1 MISAILLAA
10 GESKRMVDENKLVK
24 KYKNIPLIK
33 HAVSNVLNSPIDE
46 LIIVLGYQKKSIEK
60 IIGENK
66 KIKFIANP
74 NFESGIASSIK
85 KGLDSL
91 SKETEAFFICLGD
104 MPNVNKEIYNQL
116 INASFG
122 NKDKE
127 IFVPYYQERQ
137 ANPILFSKKMKDE
150 IQKIEGDFGAKK
162 IIADNE
168 KKVFKLSTQ
177 DKGVITDFNKINDF
191 ETR

>member
-10 GESKRMVDENKLVK
+10 GESKRMVDENKLIK
-24 KYKNIPLIK
+24 KHKSIPLIK

-168 KKVFKLSTQ
+168 KKVFKLSIQ
-177 DKGVITDFNKINDF
+177 DKGVITDFNNINDF
-191 ETR
+191 ETK

>member
-10 GESKRMVDENKLVK
+10 GESKRMVDENKLIK

-33 HAVSNVLNSPIDE
+33 HAVSNVLNSSIDE
-46 LIIVLGYQKKSIEK
+46 LIIVLGYQKEAIEK
-60 IIGENK
+60 IIEENK

-116 INASFG
+116 INASFS

-127 IFVPYYQERQ
+127 IFVPYYQEKQ

-168 KKVFKLSTQ
+168 KKVFKLSIQ
-177 DKGVITDFNKINDF
+177 DKGAITDFNNINDF
-191 ETR
+191 ETK

>member
-10 GESKRMVDENKLVK
+10 GESKRMVDENKLIK
-24 KYKNIPLIK
+24 KYKSIPLIK

-46 LIIVLGYQKKSIEK
+46 LIIVLGYQKKAIEK

-116 INASFG
+116 INASFS

>member
-46 LIIVLGYQKKSIEK
+46 LIIVLGYQKKAIEK

-116 INASFG
+116 INASFS

>member
-10 GESKRMVDENKLVK
+10 GESKRMIDENKLIK
-24 KYKNIPLIK
+24 KYKSIPLIK

-91 SKETEAFFICLGD
+91 SKEIEAFFICLGD

-116 INASFG
+116 INASFS

-137 ANPILFSKKMKDE
+137 ANPILFLKKMKDE

-191 ETR
+191 ETK

>member
-10 GESKRMVDENKLVK
+10 GQSKRMNGKNKLIK
-24 KYKNIPLIK
+24 EIKGIPLLKHSIKNILD
-33 HAVSNVLNSPIDE
+33 SSIDE
-46 LIIVLGYQKKSIEK
+46 LIIVLGFEK
-60 IIGENK
+60 EIIKNLITENK
-66 KIKFIANP
+66 KIKFAINK
-74 NFESGIASSIK
+74 NYESGLSSSIK
-85 KGLDSL
+85 SGLNHL
-91 SKETEAFFICLGD
+91 SDNTKAFFICLGD
-104 MPNVNKEIYNQL
+104 MPNVSKEIYNQL
-116 INASFG
+116 INASFR

-168 KKVFKLSTQ
+168 KKVFKLSIQ
-177 DKGVITDFNKINDF
+177 DKGVITDFNNINDF
-191 ETR
+191 ETK

>member
-10 GESKRMVDENKLVK
+10 GESKRMVDENKLIK
-24 KYKNIPLIK
+24 KYKSIPLIK

-46 LIIVLGYQKKSIEK
+46 LIIVLGYQKKAIEK

-116 INASFG
+116 INASFS

-168 KKVFKLSTQ
+168 KKVFKLSIQ
-177 DKGVITDFNKINDF
+177 DKGVITDFNNITDF
-191 ETR
+191 EIK

>member
-33 HAVSNVLNSPIDE
+33 HAVSNVLNSSIDE
-46 LIIVLGYQKKSIEK
+46 LIIVLGYQKEAIEK
-60 IIGENK
+60 IIEENK

-91 SKETEAFFICLGD
+91 SKEIEAFFICLGD

-116 INASFG
+116 INASFS

-137 ANPILFSKKMKDE
+137 ANPILFSKKIKDE

-168 KKVFKLSTQ
+168 KKVFKLSIQ
-177 DKGVITDFNKINDF
+177 DKGVITDFNNINDF
-191 ETR
+191 ETK

>member
-10 GESKRMVDENKLVK
+10 GESKRMVDENKLIK
-24 KYKNIPLIK
+24 KYKSIPLIK

-74 NFESGIASSIK
+74 NFENGIASSIK

-116 INASFG
+116 INASFS

-137 ANPILFSKKMKDE
+137 ANPILFLKKMKDE

-168 KKVFKLSTQ
+168 KKVFKLSIQ
-177 DKGVITDFNKINDF
+177 DKGVITDFNNINDF
-191 ETR
+191 ETK

>member
-10 GESKRMVDENKLVK
+10 GESKRMVDENKLIK
-24 KYKNIPLIK
+24 KYKSIPLIK

-46 LIIVLGYQKKSIEK
+46 LIIVLGYQKKAIEK
-60 IIGENK
+60 IIGKNM

-116 INASFG
+116 INASFN

>member
-10 GESKRMVDENKLVK
+10 GESKRMVDENKLIK
-24 KYKNIPLIK
+24 KYKSIPLIK

-46 LIIVLGYQKKSIEK
+46 LIIVLGYQKQSIEN

-116 INASFG
+116 INASFS

-168 KKVFKLSTQ
+168 KKVFKLSIQ
-177 DKGVITDFNKINDF
+177 DKGAITDFNNINDF
-191 ETR
+191 ETK

>member
-33 HAVSNVLNSPIDE
+33 HSVSNALNSSIDE
-46 LIIVLGYQKKSIEK
+46 LLIVLGYQKEVIEK
-60 IIGENK
+60 IIEENK
-66 KIKFIANP
+66 KIKFITNP

-116 INASFG
+116 INASFS

-168 KKVFKLSTQ
+168 KKVFKLSIQ
-177 DKGVITDFNKINDF
+177 DKGVITDFNNINDF
-191 ETR
+191 ETK

>member
-1 MISAILLAA
+1 MYGQTTDVCWSF
-10 GESKRMVDENKLVK
+10 ET
-24 KYKNIPLIK
+24 
-33 HAVSNVLNSPIDE
+33 
-46 LIIVLGYQKKSIEK
+46 QKKSIEK

-177 DKGVITDFNKINDF
+177 DKGVITDFNNITDF
-191 ETR
+191 ESK

>member
-10 GESKRMVDENKLVK
+10 GESKRMVDENKLIK
-24 KYKNIPLIK
+24 KYKSIPLIK

-46 LIIVLGYQKKSIEK
+46 LIIVLGYQKQSIEN

-116 INASFG
+116 INASFS

>member
-10 GESKRMVDENKLVK
+10 GESKRMVDENKLIK
-24 KYKNIPLIK
+24 KYKSIPLIK

-60 IIGENK
+60 IIEENK

-116 INASFG
+116 INASFS

-168 KKVFKLSTQ
+168 KKVFKLSIQ
-177 DKGVITDFNKINDF
+177 DKGVITDFNNINDF
-191 ETR
+191 ETK

>member
-10 GESKRMVDENKLVK
+10 GESKRMVDENKLIK
-24 KYKNIPLIK
+24 KYKSIPLIK

-116 INASFG
+116 INASFS

-168 KKVFKLSTQ
+168 KKVFKLSIQ

>member
-33 HAVSNVLNSPIDE
+33 HAVSNVLNSSIDE
-46 LIIVLGYQKKSIEK
+46 LIIVLGYQKEAIEK
-60 IIGENK
+60 IIEENK

-91 SKETEAFFICLGD
+91 PKETEAFFICLGD

-168 KKVFKLSTQ
+168 KKVFKLSIQ
-177 DKGVITDFNKINDF
+177 DKGVITDFNNINDF
-191 ETR
+191 ETK

>member
-10 GESKRMVDENKLVK
+10 GQSKRMINENKLVK
-24 KYKNIPLIK
+24 NYKNIPLIK
-33 HAVSNVLNSPIDE
+33 YAVDNVLNSSIDE
-46 LIIVLGYQKKSIEK
+46 LIIVLGYLKEVIEK
-60 IIGENK
+60 IIDENK
-66 KIKFIANP
+66 KIKFTNNP

-85 KGLDSL
+85 IGLDNL

-116 INASFG
+116 INLSFS

-137 ANPILFSKKMKDE
+137 ANPILFSKKIKGK
-150 IQKIEGDFGAKK
+150 IRRIEGDFGAKK

-168 KKVFKLSTQ
+168 KKVFKLSIR
-177 DKGVITDFNKINDF
+177 DKGVITDFNNITDF
-191 ETR
+191 ESK

>member
-10 GESKRMVDENKLVK
+10 GQSKRMINENKLVK

-33 HAVSNVLNSPIDE
+33 YAVDNVLNSSIDE
-46 LIIVLGYQKKSIEK
+46 LIIVLGYQKEVIKK
-60 IIGENK
+60 IIDENK
-66 KIKFIANP
+66 KIKFINNP

-85 KGLDSL
+85 TGLDNL

-104 MPNVNKEIYNQL
+104 MPNINKEIYNQL
-116 INASFG
+116 INLRFN

-127 IFVPYYQERQ
+127 IFVPYYQEKQ
-137 ANPILFSKKMKDE
+137 ANPILFSKKMKEE

-162 IIADNE
+162 IIVDNE
-168 KKVFKLSTQ
+168 KKVFKLSIQ
-177 DKGVITDFNKINDF
+177 DKGVITDFNNINDF
-191 ETR
+191 ETK

>member
-10 GESKRMVDENKLVK
+10 GQSKRMINENKLVK

-116 INASFG
+116 INASFS
-122 NKDKE
+122 NKDKK

>member
-10 GESKRMVDENKLVK
+10 GESKRMIDENKLIK

-46 LIIVLGYQKKSIEK
+46 LIIVLGYQKKAIEK

-116 INASFG
+116 INASFS

-137 ANPILFSKKMKDE
+137 ANPILFLKKMKDE

-191 ETR
+191 ETK

>member
-10 GESKRMVDENKLVK
+10 GESKRMVDENKLIK
-24 KYKNIPLIK
+24 KYKSIPLIK

-91 SKETEAFFICLGD
+91 SKEIEAFFICLGD

-116 INASFG
+116 INASFS

-127 IFVPYYQERQ
+127 IFVPYYKERQ
-137 ANPILFSKKMKDE
+137 ANPILFSKKIKDE

>member
-168 KKVFKLSTQ
+168 KKVFKLSIQ
-177 DKGVITDFNKINDF
+177 DKGVITDFNNINDF
-191 ETR
+191 ETK

>member
-33 HAVSNVLNSPIDE
+33 HAVSNVINSSIDE
-46 LIIVLGYQKKSIEK
+46 LIIVLGYQKEAIEK
-60 IIGENK
+60 IIEENK

-116 INASFG
+116 INASFS

-168 KKVFKLSTQ
+168 KKVFKLSIQ

>member
-10 GESKRMVDENKLVK
+10 GQSKRMINENKLVK
-24 KYKNIPLIK
+24 NYKNIPLIK
-33 HAVSNVLNSPIDE
+33 HAVDNVLNSSIDE
-46 LIIVLGYQKKSIEK
+46 LIIVLGYQKEVLKK
-60 IIGENK
+60 IIDENK
-66 KIKFIANP
+66 KIKFINNP

-85 KGLDSL
+85 TGLDNL

-104 MPNVNKEIYNQL
+104 MPNINKEIYNQL
-116 INASFG
+116 INLRFN

-168 KKVFKLSTQ
+168 KKVFKLSIQ
-177 DKGVITDFNKINDF
+177 DKGVITDFNNINDF
-191 ETR
+191 ETK

>member
-33 HAVSNVLNSPIDE
+33 HAVSNVINSSIDE
-46 LIIVLGYQKKSIEK
+46 LIIVLGYQKEAIEK
-60 IIGENK
+60 IIEENK
-66 KIKFIANP
+66 KIKFIDNP
-74 NFESGIASSIK
+74 NFKNGIASSIK

-116 INASFG
+116 INASFS

-150 IQKIEGDFGAKK
+150 IQKIEGGFGAKK

-168 KKVFKLSTQ
+168 KKVFKLSIQ
-177 DKGVITDFNKINDF
+177 DKGVITDFNNITDF
-191 ETR
+191 ESK